1 MSAGFFITGTDT
13 NVGKTTVALGLMTA
27 LQQQG
32 LTVAAFKPVSAG
44 CARTADGLRNDDAV
58 RLMQQASVDI
68 PYDTVNPY
76 AFEPPIAPH
85 IAAAETNTRID
96 LGVVKKAYLE
106 IAETVDIVIVEGAG
120 GWLVPVTEQETMADL
135 AVTLGLPVINVVGI
149 RLGCLN
155 HALLTTQSIIAS
167 GLHHG
172 GWIANHLSTVTE
184 RSAENVDALRAR
196 ITAPLLSNVPFG
208 ENPANLQN
216 AARFL
221 TENMANNPV

>member
-1 MSAGFFITGTDT
+1 MSTGFFITGTDT

-44 CARTADGLRNDDAV
+44 CTRTADGLRNDDAV

-85 IAAAETNTRID
+85 IAASKTNTRID

-120 GWLVPVTEQETMADL
+120 GWLVPVNEQETMADL
-135 AVTLGLPVINVVGI
+135 AATLGLPVINVVGI

-155 HALLTTQSIIAS
+155 HALLTTQAIKSCSLPIA
-167 GLHHG
+167 
-172 GWIANHLSTVTE
+172 GWVANHLSHETPHN
-184 RSAENVDALRAR
+184 RENIQALTAR
-196 ITAPLLSNVPFG
+196 ISAPCLGVIPFQPDADNKTIANYLGIQPLL
-208 ENPANLQN
+208 Q
-216 AARFL
+216 
-221 TENMANNPV
+221 